1 MRTTSVFCML
11 IIIGICFIA
20 ACPVCGQQQISNGGF
35 EAWEEIRS
43 GVEEPV
49 SWNSIKNTDGSGM
62 NKSLAPTVW
71 ERSETAHS
79 GKYSVMLTNKSVIG
93 IVANGMLT
101 NCAIHGEKDKTKSY
115 VYTDASKPGFNAP
128 FVSRPD
134 SMTGWYMYTPKE
146 NDSAMIVVLLH
157 DGKVVLP
164 DKGTKSNW
172 VGGAKLM
179 LGATPPN
186 TWKRFSFP
194 IPYFKKTSPKYMIL
208 VLSSGNRMKAVEGSV
223 AHFDDLKLVYD
234 GK

>member
-1 MRTTSVFCML
+1 MLTQNVTFLPSVVGVML
-11 IIIGICFIA
+11 FMIGTA
-20 ACPVCGQQQISNGGF
+20 VGQQQISNGGF

-49 SWNSIKNTDGSGM
+49 SWNSIKNTDGSGV

-71 ERSETAHS
+71 ERSETARS
-79 GKYSVMLTNKSVIG
+79 GKYSVRLTNKSVIG

-101 NCAIHGEKDKTKSY
+101 NCAIHGEKDKTKSF
-115 VYTDASKPGFNAP
+115 VYTDDSKAGFSAP

-134 SMTGWYMYTPKE
+134 SVTGWYIYTPSEK
-146 NDSAMIVVLLH
+146 DSAMVVVLLH
-157 DGKVVLP
+157 DGKVTLP

-172 VGGAKLM
+172 VGGVKLM

-186 TWKRFSFP
+186 TWTRFSVP
-194 IPYFKKTSPKYMIL
+194 IPYFKKSAPKYMIV

-223 AHFDDLKLVYD
+223 AYFDDLKLVYNQH
-234 GK
+234 

>member
-1 MRTTSVFCML
+1 MKTPGLIFKLTAMMILSFTCSTTF
-11 IIIGICFIA
+11 
-20 ACPVCGQQQISNGGF
+20 GQQQISNGGF

-49 SWNSIKNTDGSGM
+49 SWNSIKNTDGSKV

-71 ERSETAHS
+71 EKSLTAHS
-79 GKYSVMLTNKSVIG
+79 GKSSVRLTNKSVIG

-115 VYTDASKPGFNAP
+115 VYTDASNPGFNAP

-134 SMTGWYMYTPKE
+134 SVTGWYMYTPSEK
-146 NDSAMIVVLLH
+146 DSAMVVLLLH
-157 DGKVVLP
+157 DGKVTLP
-164 DKGTKSNW
+164 DKGTKSSW
-172 VGGAKLM
+172 VGGVKLM

-186 TWKRFSFP
+186 TWTRFSIP
-194 IPYFKKTSPKYMIL
+194 IQYFKKSGPKYMIL

-223 AHFDDLKLVYD
+223 AYFDDLKLVYN
-234 GK
+234 K